1 MNINFCVAALSD
13 RGRELL
19 PAIWDEA
26 LRRGG
31 QAYDTTN
38 GISKVTEDRAIFNAR
53 AAEGIWNAPTWLEPE
68 GDVLALSQPPVSYTE
83 EVSQEEWSDWAL
95 RTLRQD
101 DGRRS
106 VHPGYFGALLREDG
120 TLEAWNDLFGFGRS
134 YYVRNQ
140 DFVAVG
146 NQIAMVA
153 MFSSEPL
160 TVDVYGCD
168 VQAQIGFWPENNSP
182 MEQVTRLDGSEVVA
196 VGPEGEVSIRRYS
209 SFEEWYGY
217 REVEPDVERVAES
230 MRLSTSNCGAIAVET
245 PVVHLSGGQ
254 DSRVTAAAWIAGGKP
269 ARVITNG
276 TLPGEVVIAEQL
288 MDALE
293 TEQSLADRG
302 ITYKVNEPNTSAYA
316 EFSME
321 DRVETGMLMW
331 DGDFATGN
339 LKGPI
344 RKPLT
349 RGRLTIGGANGEVMH
364 GIYYPTEAALQ
375 AVRKFDHPVD
385 KLFKYF
391 PGRYNTAESRPN
403 TELFLE
409 RRKQFTI
416 DMGHTDA
423 TALNVFQMTSKFRRW
438 INNQMGAAYF
448 ILLLNPVFV
457 RASMDLTPEQRVD
470 RVMQR
475 KLAGALIPSW
485 EEVPYYK
492 STLAESTTIN
502 KAKANRSWETSPG
515 YMEQILHQRTHWQR
529 YFDPVKMKELEDA
542 VHEGEGHRGHETVLH
557 HVYALDAIP
566 DHVEKLERTR
576 EALWGRRS

>member
-1 MNINFCVAALSD
+1 MNINLCVAALSA

-19 PAIWDEA
+19 PTIWDEA

-53 AAEGIWNAPTWLEPE
+53 AAEGIWNAPTWLESD
-68 GDVLALSQPPVSYTE
+68 GDALALSQPPVSYIE
-83 EVSQEEWSDWAL
+83 EVSQEAWSEWAL
-95 RTLRQD
+95 RTLRD
-101 DGRRS
+101 DEGRRS
-106 VHPGYFGALLREDG
+106 VHPGYFGAMLGADG
-120 TLEAWNDLFGFGRS
+120 SMEAWNDLFGFGRS
-134 YYVRNQ
+134 YYVINE

-146 NQIAMVA
+146 NQIATVA
-153 MFSSEPL
+153 MFSSAPL
-160 TVDVYGCD
+160 SVDEYGCD

-182 MEQVTRLDGSEVVA
+182 MEQVSRLDGSEVVA
-196 VGPEGEVSIRRYS
+196 VTPSGDVSVRRYS
-209 SFEEWYGY
+209 SLEEWYGY
-217 REVEPDVERVAES
+217 REVDPDILHVAES

-293 TEQSLADRG
+293 DEKPLADRG
-302 ITYKVNEPNTSAYA
+302 VTYQVNEPNTKAYA

-321 DRVETGMLMW
+321 QRVEAAMLMW

-339 LKGPI
+339 LKGPV

-364 GIYYPTEAALQ
+364 GIYYATHAQLE
-375 AVRKFDHPVD
+375 AVRKLEHPVD

-391 PGRYNTAESRPN
+391 PGRYNTEESRPN
-403 TELFLE
+403 TEVFLQ
-409 RRKQFTI
+409 RRKQFTL

-457 RASMDLTPEQRVD
+457 RACMDLTPEQRVD

-475 KLAGALIPSW
+475 RLAGALIPSW
-485 EEVPYYK
+485 EDIPYYK

-515 YMEQILHQRTHWQR
+515 YMEKVLHEGTEWQR
-529 YFDPVKMKELEDA
+529 YFDPSKMKELEEA
-542 VHEGEGHRGHETVLH
+542 VHSGEGHRGHETVLH

-566 DHVEKLERTR
+566 GHVGELEQARR
-576 EALWGRRS
+576 RLWDSND

>member
-1 MNINFCVAALSD
+1 MNINFCVAALSE
-13 RGRELL
+13 RGRQLL
-19 PAIWDEA
+19 PAIWEEA

-31 QAYDTTN
+31 DAYDTTH
-38 GISKVTEDRAIFNAR
+38 GVSVVTEDRAVFNAR
-53 AAEGIWNAPTWLEPE
+53 AAGGIWKAPTWIESD
-68 GDVLALSQPPVSYTE
+68 GGVLALSQPPVSYTE
-83 EVSQEEWSDWAL
+83 EVSEGDWPEWAL
-95 RTLRQD
+95 RILRED
-101 DGRRS
+101 DGRRT
-106 VHPGYFGALLREDG
+106 VHPGYFGIQLRADG

-134 YYVRNQ
+134 YYVRND

-146 NQIAMVA
+146 NHIGMLS

-160 TVDVYGCD
+160 TVDEYGCD

-182 MEQVTRLDGSEVVA
+182 MEQVTRLDGSEVV
-196 VGPEGEVSIRRYS
+196 SISPGGDVDIHRYS
-209 SFEEWYGY
+209 SFEEWYRY
-217 REVEPDVERVAES
+217 REVEPDFQAVAES
-230 MRLSTSNCGAIAVET
+230 MRLSTSNCGAIAFET
-245 PVVHLSGGQ
+245 PIVHLSGGQ

-269 ARVITNG
+269 ARVVTNG
-276 TLPGEVVIAEQL
+276 TLPGEVVIAQQL
-288 MDALE
+288 MDSLKVERSLE
-293 TEQSLADRG
+293 ERG
-302 ITYKVNEPNTSAYA
+302 IEYKVNEPNPRAYA

-321 DRVETGMLMW
+321 DRVETAMLMW

-339 LKGPI
+339 LKGPV
-344 RKPLT
+344 RKSLT

-364 GIYYPTEAALQ
+364 GIYYATEAALQ
-375 AVRKFDHPVD
+375 AVRKLDHPVD

-391 PGRYNTAESRPN
+391 PGRYNTEESRPN

-409 RRKQFTI
+409 RRKQFTV

-423 TALNVFQMTSKFRRW
+423 TALNVFQMTSKYRRW

-485 EEVPYYK
+485 EDVPYYK
-492 STLAESTTIN
+492 STLAESTVIN

-515 YMEQILHQRTHWQR
+515 YMEKILHQRTDWQR
-529 YFDPVKMKELEDA
+529 YFDPVKMKELEEA
-542 VHEGEGHRGHETVLH
+542 VHDGEGHRGHETVLH
-557 HVYALDAIP
+557 HAYALDAIP
-566 DHVEKLERTR
+566 GHVGDLEQSRR
-576 EALWGRRS
+576 ALWGRAS

>member
-1 MNINFCVAALSD
+1 MNINLCVAALSA
-13 RGRELL
+13 RGKELL
-19 PAIWDEA
+19 PTIWEDA
-26 LRRGG
+26 LRQGG

-53 AAEGIWNAPTWLEPE
+53 AAEGIWYAPTWLESE
-68 GDVLALSQPPVSYTE
+68 GDALALSQPPVSYTE
-83 EVSQEEWSDWAL
+83 EVTQDEWSEWAL
-95 RTLRQD
+95 RTLRD
-101 DGRRS
+101 DEGRRS
-106 VHPGYFGALLREDG
+106 VHPGYFGAMLRADG
-120 TLEAWNDLFGFGRS
+120 SLEAWNDLFGFGRS
-134 YYVRNQ
+134 YYVINE

-146 NQIAMVA
+146 NQIATVA

-160 TVDVYGCD
+160 TVDEYGCD

-182 MEQVTRLDGSEVVA
+182 MKQVTRLDGSEVVA
-196 VGPEGEVSIRRYS
+196 VTPAGDVSVRRYS
-209 SFEEWYGY
+209 SLEEWYGY
-217 REVEPDVERVAES
+217 REVDPDIQRVAES

-245 PVVHLSGGQ
+245 PAVHLSGGQ

-293 TEQSLADRG
+293 EERPLADRG
-302 ITYKVNEPNTSAYA
+302 ISYQVNEPSTKAYA

-321 DRVETGMLMW
+321 QRVKTAMRMW

-339 LKGPI
+339 LKGPV

-364 GIYYPTEAALQ
+364 GIYYATHAQLD
-375 AVRKFDHPVD
+375 AVRKLGHPVD

-391 PGRYNTAESRPN
+391 PGRYNTEESRPN
-403 TELFLE
+403 TELFLQ
-409 RRKQFTI
+409 RRKQFTL

-423 TALNVFQMTSKFRRW
+423 TALNIFQMTSKYRRW

-457 RASMDLTPEQRVD
+457 RACMDLKPEQRVD

-475 KLAGALIPSW
+475 KLVGALIPSW

-515 YMEQILHQRTHWQR
+515 YMEDVLHERTYWQR
-529 YFDPVKMKELEDA
+529 YFDPAKMEELEEA
-542 VHEGEGHRGHETVLH
+542 VRSGEGHRGHETVLH
-557 HVYALDAIP
+557 HVYTLDSIP
-566 DHVEKLERTR
+566 DHVADLEQTRRKLWSRK
-576 EALWGRRS
+576 L

>member
-1 MNINFCVAALSD
+1 VNITLCVAALSE
-13 RGRELL
+13 RGKELL
-19 PAIWDEA
+19 PTIWDEA
-26 LRRGG
+26 LRHGG
-31 QAYDTTN
+31 VAYDTTN
-38 GISKVTEDRAIFNAR
+38 GISKVTADRAIFNAR
-53 AAEGIWNAPTWLEPE
+53 AAEGIWNAPTWLETE
-68 GDVLALSQPPVSYTE
+68 GDALALSQPPVSYTE
-83 EVSQEEWSDWAL
+83 EVTQDAWSDWAL
-95 RTLRQD
+95 RTLRKD
-101 DGRRS
+101 EGRRS
-106 VHPGYFGALLREDG
+106 VHPGYFGAMLKADG

-134 YYVRNQ
+134 YYVINE

-146 NQIAMVA
+146 NQIATVA

-160 TVDVYGCD
+160 TVDEYGCD
-168 VQAQIGFWPENNSP
+168 VQAQVGFWPENNSP

-196 VGPEGEVSIRRYS
+196 VTPEGEVTLRRYS

-217 REVEPDVERVAES
+217 READADIQEVAES

-276 TLPGEVVIAEQL
+276 TLPGEVVIAQQL

-293 TEQSLADRG
+293 EERSITDRG
-302 ITYKVNEPNTSAYA
+302 ITYQVNEPNTKAYA
-316 EFSME
+316 KFSME
-321 DRVETGMLMW
+321 QRLETAMLMW

-339 LKGPI
+339 LKGPV

-364 GIYYPTEAALQ
+364 GIYYATHAQLD
-375 AVRKFDHPVD
+375 AVRKLEHPVD

-391 PGRYNTAESRPN
+391 PGRYNTEESRPN
-403 TELFLE
+403 TELFLQ
-409 RRKQFTI
+409 RRKQFTL

-457 RASMDLTPEQRVD
+457 RACMDLTPEQRVD

-475 KLAGALIPSW
+475 KLTGALIPSW

-502 KAKANRSWETSPG
+502 KAKANRSWETAPG
-515 YMEQILHQRTHWQR
+515 YMENVLHERTDWQR

-542 VHEGEGHRGHETVLH
+542 VHSEEGHRGHETVLH

-566 DHVEKLERTR
+566 DHVGKLEQTR
-576 EALWGRRS
+576 QRLWSQAS